1 MISSRRLANVIA
13 LTALVGGLTATN
25 AAFAQ
30 SAPLDADTSAE
41 ASTPASIAAPPTTPA
56 AARATT
62 PATAHAAAPA
72 TARVVVPAG
81 REVAPVTGRR
91 LSPRPAPTGAV
102 TRANPRARGVAPAA
116 PVRRRHSRRHR
127 RALDQAMEAD
137 LLTPET
143 TQAAVVQ
150 PPAPSNEPQA
160 RQPGERDAA
169 NAANP
174 APAASGAH
182 ATDAHAGTPLGVRQ
196 PRSLTL
202 AAASSSGGD
211 WKLLLGVGGLA
222 VGIFIWKRRADAAS
236 ASSSGPELKIVRRTP
251 LQHHGELLVVE
262 VGGQRML
269 LGATSTSVQHLA
281 TLEGAEESATEPAAS
296 PAPVIEAP
304 TASLAPAVSA
314 PRDEATVRFEA
325 MLAAARSAADR
336 DTMRTP
342 PRRPTLPREAPPVEE
357 EVEEQVRGLISLGVP
372 R

>member
-1 MISSRRLANVIA
+1 
-13 LTALVGGLTATN
+13 
-25 AAFAQ
+25 
-30 SAPLDADTSAE
+30 
-41 ASTPASIAAPPTTPA
+41 
-56 AARATT
+56 
-62 PATAHAAAPA
+62 
-72 TARVVVPAG
+72 
-81 REVAPVTGRR
+81 
-91 LSPRPAPTGAV
+91 
-102 TRANPRARGVAPAA
+102 
-116 PVRRRHSRRHR
+116 
-127 RALDQAMEAD
+127 MEANA
-137 LLTPET
+137 LAPET
-143 TQAAVVQ
+143 AQAAVIQ
-150 PPAPSNEPQA
+150 PPTASNPPLA
-160 RQPGERDAA
+160 RQAGDRDAA
-169 NAANP
+169 NAAST

-182 ATDAHAGTPLGVRQ
+182 STDAHAGTPLGVRQ

-202 AAASSSGGD
+202 APASSSGGD
-211 WKLLLGVGGLA
+211 WKLLIGVGGLA
-222 VGIFIWKRRADAAS
+222 VGVFIWKRRADAAS
-236 ASSSGPELKIVRRTP
+236 GSSSGPELKIVRRTP

-281 TLEGAEESATEPAAS
+281 TLEGAEESATEPATS